1 MEMSNQADYQISD
14 MIITETCELSRAEII
29 NELGDESIFAV
40 TMDTEDL
47 RNKLME
53 IRYED
58 YCNSWA

>member
-1 MEMSNQADYQISD
+1 MEMSNCDYQISD
-14 MIITETCELSRAEII
+14 MIITETCELSREEII
-29 NELGDESIFAV
+29 NELGDEIIFAV

>member
-1 MEMSNQADYQISD
+1 MEMRTVDYQISD
-14 MIITETCELSRAEII
+14 MIITETCELSREEII
-29 NELGDESIFAV
+29 NELGKEIIFA
-40 TMDTEDL
+40 TWMDTEDL